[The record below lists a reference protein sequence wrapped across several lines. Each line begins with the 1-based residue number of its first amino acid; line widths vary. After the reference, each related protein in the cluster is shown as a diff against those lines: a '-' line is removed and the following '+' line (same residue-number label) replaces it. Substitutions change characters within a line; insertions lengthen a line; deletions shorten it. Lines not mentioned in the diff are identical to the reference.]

1 MDQLVL
7 ARAALGWQASGS
19 LSRHL
24 SLGVR
29 VCTRVHAVC
38 VCVFVC
44 VCVCVRAHGRVV
56 PITEVG
62 SKFGGENKFAL
73 RPVEYE
79 EFIGCWINLYIR
91 GFPSGSDGKE
101 SACNAGDLG
110 SIPGSRRSP
119 GDGYGNPLQDSC
131 LGNPMDRGVW
141 WATAHGVAESQ
152 T

>member
-1 MDQLVL
+1 ML
-7 ARAALGWQASGS
+7 ARAALGWQASGL

-24 SLGVR
+24 SLGVC

-38 VCVFVC
+38 VCVC
-44 VCVCVRAHGRVV
+44 ARMRAHGRVV

-62 SKFGGENKFAL
+62 SKVGGENKFGL

-79 EFIGCWINLYIR
+79 EFIGCWINVYIR

-101 SACNAGDLG
+101 SACNARDPG
-110 SIPGSRRSP
+110 SIPGLGRSP
-119 GDGYGNPLQDSC
+119 GEGYGNPLQDSC

-141 WATAHGVAESQ
+141 WATVHGVAKSQ
-152 T
+152 I